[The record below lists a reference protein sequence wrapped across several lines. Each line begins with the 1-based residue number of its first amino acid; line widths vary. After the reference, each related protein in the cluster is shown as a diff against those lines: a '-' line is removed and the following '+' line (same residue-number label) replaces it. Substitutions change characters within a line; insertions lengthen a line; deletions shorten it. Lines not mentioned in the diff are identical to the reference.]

1 MGTTKPSP
9 EERVKIGIETFKNH
23 PIDKSFNEYYL
34 EVRKH
39 VETCLKPLS
48 ELPGYEA
55 SNIEYRIL
63 NVDLSKQEDF
73 TTKVG
78 ECIFVQFTEDGHVV
92 VIGAGHDYGM
102 PTSDEY
108 IGVNIINKLGTKWSK
123 NAILIFITG
132 IRPVPV
138 GSRGKG
144 SGIEGLEHEF
154 QSRNIIEM
162 YIGEYILKQGI
173 TILDKYSHKNY
184 TKDYLLGVIEKNFDD
199 DNIKKLMFLN

>member
-1 MGTTKPSP
+1 
-9 EERVKIGIETFKNH
+9 TFKNH

-73 TTKVG
+73 TTEVG

-108 IGVNIINKLGTKWSK
+108 IGVNIINKL
-123 NAILIFITG
+123 
-132 IRPVPV
+132 
-138 GSRGKG
+138 
-144 SGIEGLEHEF
+144 
-154 QSRNIIEM
+154 
-162 YIGEYILKQGI
+162 
-173 TILDKYSHKNY
+173 
-184 TKDYLLGVIEKNFDD
+184 
-199 DNIKKLMFLN
+199 

>member
-1 MGTTKPSP
+1 MGTWKPNR
-9 EERVKIGIETFKNH
+9 EERVKIGIEAFKNH

-55 SNIEYRIL
+55 SNIEYHIL
-63 NVDLSKQEDF
+63 DVDLSKQKDF

-102 PTSDEY
+102 PTSNKY
-108 IGVNIINKLGTKWSK
+108 IGANIINKLGNKWSK

-132 IRPVPV
+132 LKFETDNNCEDC
-138 GSRGKG
+138 GSI
-144 SGIEGLEHEF
+144 STDHDL
-154 QSRNIIEM
+154 QYRNVIEM
-162 YIGEYILKQGI
+162 YIGEYLLKQGI
-173 TILDKYSHKNY
+173 PILDKYSHKNY
-184 TKDYLLGVIEKNFDD
+184 NRTPDEWWDEIEKIFDNY
-199 DNIKKLMFLN
+199 NIKKLKV

>member
-1 MGTTKPSP
+1 MGTWKPNR
-9 EERVKIGIETFKNH
+9 EERVKIGIEAFKNH

-63 NVDLSKQEDF
+63 DVDLSKQKDF
-73 TTKVG
+73 TTKVE

-92 VIGAGHDYGM
+92 IGAGHDYGM
-102 PTSDEY
+102 PTSNKY
-108 IGVNIINKLGTKWSK
+108 IGANIINKLGNKWSK

-132 IRPVPV
+132 IRQV

-144 SGIEGLEHEF
+144 SGIEGLEHKF

-173 TILDKYSHKNY
+173 PILDKYSHKNY
-184 TKDYLLGVIEKNFDD
+184 KRTPDEWDD
-199 DNIKKLMFLN
+199 ETGKIFNYYNINN

>member
-1 MGTTKPSP
+1 MGTWKPNR
-9 EERVKIGIETFKNH
+9 EERVKIGIEAFKNH

-55 SNIEYRIL
+55 SNIEYHIL
-63 NVDLSKQEDF
+63 NVDLSKQKDF
-73 TTKVG
+73 TAKVG

-102 PTSDEY
+102 PTSNKY
-108 IGVNIINKLGTKWSK
+108 IGANIINKLGNKWSK

-132 IRPVPV
+132 IRQV

-144 SGIEGLEHEF
+144 SGIGGLEHKF

-173 TILDKYSHKNY
+173 PILDKYSHKNY
-184 TKDYLLGVIEKNFDD
+184 KRTPDEWDD
-199 DNIKKLMFLN
+199 ETGKIFNYYNINN

>member
-63 NVDLSKQEDF
+63 DVDLSKQKDF
-73 TTKVG
+73 TDEAG
-78 ECIFVQFTEDGHVV
+78 ECIFIQFTEDGHVV
-92 VIGAGHDYGM
+92 VIGADHDYGM
-102 PTSDEY
+102 PTSNRY
-108 IGVNIINKLGTKWSK
+108 IGANIINKLGTKWSK

-132 IRPVPV
+132 IRPV
-138 GSRGKG
+138 GSSGEG
-144 SGIEGLEHEF
+144 SGIKELEHKF

-184 TKDYLLGVIEKNFDD
+184 TKDYLLGVIEKNLDD
-199 DNIKKLMFLN
+199 DNIKKLMLS